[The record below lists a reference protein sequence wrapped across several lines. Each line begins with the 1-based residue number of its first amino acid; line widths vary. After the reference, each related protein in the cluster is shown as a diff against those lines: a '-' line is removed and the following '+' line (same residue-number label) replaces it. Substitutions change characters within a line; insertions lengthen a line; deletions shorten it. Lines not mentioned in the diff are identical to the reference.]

1 MQLAKLSLRNFRS
14 IANLSLSDLK
24 SLNCFIGPHNSG
36 KSNLLEGISVFWDGA
51 FRAENQLQFPQEEV
65 ISSYN
70 FENLLSYFG
79 DSKSISG
86 EFHLRVNDDIQSWQ
100 DNEIL
105 RNIFVETAKF
115 YRYSQANQ
123 IFDEFL
129 DLLTQITSHG
139 EISHF
144 VFNLSLQKEL
154 YTILEKKIYLQL
166 RNGEKIPF
174 PEEKVAPEI
183 IQEFFSRA
191 FFSYF
196 QTDSDFNRSLHTNL
210 LNLLHE
216 KNYQILSLIEEFLQ
230 DVLSQRFHFE
240 LGARTRNNH
249 QIIDVTI
256 ENAFTNPLWKI
267 SSSTKRII
275 SLAWLLTCSPIG
287 RIVIVDEPSLFL
299 HPRGERALARKLEQ
313 FSRNHQIFF
322 STHSTRLLIGHAYLV
337 DLHNGWTRIRPIKG
351 EKTMKKVV
359 NILGIQPSDSFGSD
373 VVVFVEGRTD
383 ERVYRVFED
392 IIIGSGIR
400 AAKNRVSFI
409 PVGGWTNMKF
419 VISIELLKSK
429 FVRSRAVAITDG
441 DILNSDNYDRVRNN
455 WEMVFPK
462 NTFFSLTEESIESLF
477 LNNSVIFPRCFTN
490 SDSITID
497 QLNEYIQKRRNRGI
511 PDKAILIE
519 LLEIYYGKR
528 YRVPLAE
535 ALAKKFTKEE
545 IPKDLQNFFISQILS

>member
-183 IQEFFSRA
+183 VQEFFSRA

-230 DVLSQRFHFE
+230 DVLSQKFHFE

-528 YRVPLAE
+528 YRAPLAE

>member
-1 MQLAKLSLRNFRS
+1 MQLVKFNLRNFRS
-14 IANLSLSDLK
+14 IANLSLRDLK

-51 FRAENQLQFPQEEV
+51 FRAENQLQFQEEEV
-65 ISSYN
+65 SPSYN

-86 EFHLRVNDDIQSWQ
+86 EFHLKVNNDIQSWQ
-100 DNEIL
+100 DNEIIS
-105 RNIFVETAKF
+105 NIFVETARF
-115 YRYSQANQ
+115 YRYSKTKQ

-129 DLLTQITSHG
+129 DQLTQMAPLN
-139 EISHF
+139 EINHF
-144 VFNLSLQKEL
+144 IFNLSLQKEL
-154 YTILEKKIYLQL
+154 YTILEKKIYIQL
-166 RNGEKIPF
+166 RDGEKIPLS
-174 PEEKVAPEI
+174 EEKVSPEI

-196 QTDSDFNRSLHTNL
+196 QTESDLNTSLHKHL
-210 LNLLHE
+210 LNLLYE
-216 KNYQILSLIEEFLQ
+216 KNYRILSLIEEFLQ
-230 DVLSQRFHFE
+230 DILSQKFHFE
-240 LGARTRNNH
+240 LGTRTRNN
-249 QIIDVTI
+249 QQMIDVTI

-287 RIVIVDEPSLFL
+287 RIVIIDEPSLFL

-313 FSRNHQIFF
+313 FSRSHQIFF
-322 STHSTRLLIGHAYLV
+322 STHSTRLLIGHAFLV
-337 DLHNGWTRIRPIKG
+337 DLHNGWTRVRSIKG

-400 AAKNRVSFI
+400 AARNRVSYV

-441 DILNSDNYDRVRNN
+441 DILRSDTYERVKNN

-462 NTFFSLTEESIESLF
+462 NTFFSLNEESIESFF
-477 LNNSVIFPRCFTN
+477 LNNTAIFIRYFSH
-490 SDSITID
+490 SDSVTIE

-511 PDKAILIE
+511 PDKIILIE
-519 LLEIYYGKR
+519 LLETYYGKR
-528 YRVPLAE
+528 YRAPLAE

-545 IPKDLQNFFISQILS
+545 IPKYLQSFFISQILS

>member
-1 MQLAKLSLRNFRS
+1 MQLAKLNLRNFRS
-14 IANLSLSDLK
+14 ISNLSLSDLR

-65 ISSYN
+65 TSGG
-70 FENLLSYFG
+70 FENLLSYFE
-79 DSKSISG
+79 DSRSISG
-86 EFHLRVNDDIQSWQ
+86 EFHLKVNEDMKSWQ
-100 DNEIL
+100 DNEVI

-115 YRYSQANQ
+115 YRNSLANQ

-129 DLLTQITSHG
+129 DQLTQLTSFK

-144 VFNLSLQKEL
+144 IFNLSLQKEL
-154 YTILEKKIYLQL
+154 YTILDKKIYLKL

-174 PEEKVAPEI
+174 PEEKVPPEI

-196 QTDSDFNRSLHTNL
+196 QTESDFNKSLHRDL
-210 LNLLHE
+210 LNLLYE

-230 DVLSQRFHFE
+230 DVLSQKFHFE
-240 LGARTRNNH
+240 LGARTRNN
-249 QIIDVTI
+249 QQMIDVTI

-287 RIVIVDEPSLFL
+287 RIVIIDEPSLFL

-313 FSRNHQIFF
+313 FSRNHQILF
-322 STHSTRLLIGHAYLV
+322 STHSPRLLIGHAYLV

-359 NILGIQPSDSFGSD
+359 NILGIRPSDSFGSD

-392 IIIGSGIR
+392 IIIGPGIR
-400 AAKNRVSFI
+400 AAKNRVSYV

-441 DILNSDNYDRVRNN
+441 DILHSGTYERVRNN

-462 NTFFSLTEESIESLF
+462 NTFFSLSEESIESLF
-477 LNNSVIFPRCFTN
+477 LNNSAIFPRYFTN

-511 PDKAILIE
+511 PDKTILIE
-519 LLEIYYGKR
+519 LLETYYGKR
-528 YRVPLAE
+528 YKAPLAE
-535 ALAKKFTKEE
+535 ALAKKLTKEE
-545 IPKDLQNFFISQILS
+545 IPKDLQTFFISQILS

>member
-183 IQEFFSRA
+183 VQEFFSRA

-210 LNLLHE
+210 LDLLHE

-528 YRVPLAE
+528 YRAPLAE

>member
-1 MQLAKLSLRNFRS
+1 MQLAKLNLRNFRS
-14 IANLSLSDLK
+14 ISNLSLSDLR

-65 ISSYN
+65 TSGG
-70 FENLLSYFG
+70 FENLLSYFE
-79 DSKSISG
+79 DSRSISG
-86 EFHLRVNDDIQSWQ
+86 EFHLKVNEDMKSWQ
-100 DNEIL
+100 DNEVI

-115 YRYSQANQ
+115 YRNSLANQ

-129 DLLTQITSHG
+129 DQLTQLTSFK

-144 VFNLSLQKEL
+144 IFNLSLQKEL
-154 YTILEKKIYLQL
+154 YTILDKKIYLQL

-174 PEEKVAPEI
+174 PEEKVPPEI

-196 QTDSDFNRSLHTNL
+196 QTESDFNKSLHRDL
-210 LNLLHE
+210 LNLLYE

-230 DVLSQRFHFE
+230 DVLSQKFHFE
-240 LGARTRNNH
+240 LGARTRNN
-249 QIIDVTI
+249 QQMIDVTI

-287 RIVIVDEPSLFL
+287 RIVIIDEPSLFL

-313 FSRNHQIFF
+313 FSRNHQILF
-322 STHSTRLLIGHAYLV
+322 STHSPRLLIGHAYLV

-359 NILGIQPSDSFGSD
+359 NILGIRPSDSFGSD

-392 IIIGSGIR
+392 IIIGPGIR
-400 AAKNRVSFI
+400 AAKNRVSYV

-441 DILNSDNYDRVRNN
+441 DILHSGTYERVRNN

-462 NTFFSLTEESIESLF
+462 NTFFSLSEESIESLF
-477 LNNSVIFPRCFTN
+477 LNNSAIFPRYFTN

-511 PDKAILIE
+511 PDKTILIE
-519 LLEIYYGKR
+519 LLETYYGKR
-528 YRVPLAE
+528 YKAPLAE
-535 ALAKKFTKEE
+535 ALAKKLTKEE
-545 IPKDLQNFFISQILS
+545 IPKDLQTFFISQILS